1 MLDGVGGER
10 GRAALGLLRDGGRIA
25 VFGWSSG
32 EPTALDETDLA
43 RRGHHRGP
51 GHWARASWSARAGC
65 AGSRRR
71 RSPRRPTGG
80 WSPLLNAPFT
90 LAEAARAHAAL
101 ERRGTVG
108 KVVLY
113 A

>member
-1 MLDGVGGER
+1 MMERPGGLR
-10 GRAALGLLRDGGRIA
+10 GLEEAALARAAA
-25 VFGWSSG
+25 
-32 EPTALDETDLA
+32 
-43 RRGHHRGP
+43 
-51 GHWARASWSARAGC
+51 
-65 AGSRRR
+65 
-71 RSPRRPTGG
+71 GG